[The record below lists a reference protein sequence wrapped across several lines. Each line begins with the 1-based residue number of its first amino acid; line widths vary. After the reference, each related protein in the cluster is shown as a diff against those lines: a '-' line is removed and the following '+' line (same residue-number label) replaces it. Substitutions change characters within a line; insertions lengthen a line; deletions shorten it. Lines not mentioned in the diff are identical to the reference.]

1 MERLKT
7 SYPRQFINGLPRLK
21 DIMKISNRVS
31 KISESVTL
39 KLNSL
44 AVSMEEEG
52 KKVWNLTAGQLPF
65 RPGNEFTE
73 SLRNE
78 LVFLNSFQYS
88 PVPGFKD
95 LRSKVLDYFNSSRK
109 VDASETHDVLISNGG
124 KHSISNVLSSI
135 IDPGDE
141 VILLAPY
148 WVSYPEI
155 VNLYE
160 GKPVI
165 ISSNIYEEFHPSIDD
180 IKSAINPSTK
190 AIIINSP
197 NNPGGIHYS
206 ESWMKDFAALMMEY
220 PELIIISDEIYFEL
234 SYFDPKPTYFY
245 QYEKSLLERTIIID
259 GVSKNMALT
268 GLRIGFCIGP
278 KDLISAMTRLQGQ
291 TSSGANSLVQKAL
304 LGYNFG
310 LIHNYLEPIKGH
322 LRENARTIQDVLRE
336 SQLSQCWYQSKS
348 AFYFLIDFSGAPI
361 IDRYRSNTDDK
372 ADYSSKI
379 CEDLLSLEGVAL
391 VPGEAFGVPNTARI
405 SLVPT
410 KEFFSEAITKIANFM
425 KEPKG

>member
-1 MERLKT
+1 
-7 SYPRQFINGLPRLK
+7 
-21 DIMKISNRVS
+21 MKISKRVS

-39 KLNSL
+39 QLNSL

-73 SLRNE
+73 SLRSE

-88 PVPGFKD
+88 PVAGFKK
-95 LRSKVLDYFNSSRK
+95 LREKVIDYYNTSRE
-109 VDASETHDVLISNGG
+109 VDVSETHNVLISNGG
-124 KHSISNVLSSI
+124 KHSISNVLASI

-148 WVSYPEI
+148 WVSYPEL
-155 VNLYE
+155 VKLYE

-165 ISSNIYEEFHPSIDD
+165 ISSSIYEEFHPSIDD
-180 IKSAINPSTK
+180 IKSAINSKTK

-206 ESWMKDFAALMMEY
+206 ESWMKEFASLVLEY
-220 PELIIISDEIYFEL
+220 PELILISDEIYFEL

-245 QYEKSLLERTIIID
+245 QFEKSLLERTIVID

-268 GLRIGFCIGP
+268 GLRIGFCIAP
-278 KDLISAMTRLQGQ
+278 NELISAMTRLQGQ
-291 TSSGANSLVQKAL
+291 TASGANSLVQKAL
-304 LGYNFG
+304 LGYNFS
-310 LIHNYLEPIKGH
+310 LIHDYLEPIKGH
-322 LRENARTIQDVLRE
+322 LRENARTIQDILRE
-336 SQLSQCWYQSKS
+336 NQLSQCWYQSKS
-348 AFYFLIDFSGAPI
+348 AFYYLIDFSGAPI
-361 IDRYRSNTDDK
+361 INKYKKNDDDMT
-372 ADYSSKI
+372 DYSSQI
-379 CEDLLSLEGVAL
+379 CQGLLTQKGVAV
-391 VPGEAFGVPNTARI
+391 VPGEAFGVPNTARL

-410 KEFFSEAITKIANFM
+410 KEFFAEAITKIVEFM
-425 KEPKG
+425 KEAEG